1 MSIFSTLVT
10 SVGVVTGRRSKLSVT
25 PAGEPFWSNVSLLVN
40 GDDLVDHSDL
50 KHVCTVSGLTD
61 YTPATEKYGTGSLQF
76 PGAGN
81 SLFVA
86 ANTETLLGF
95 SNDFTVEFWC
105 YILSK
110 DNGAGI
116 IGCWDMNNFTGSQSW
131 VIAYDNS
138 GNISATIKI
147 SDETTT
153 LSTTAGA
160 LTSNAWHHVAF
171 VRYGNTFTLYIDGV
185 SIGSFTYA
193 GALATG
199 PNKLTM
205 NGYNNGGYS
214 FNGYL
219 DDVRITKEY
228 ARYTRAFTAPTTGFA
243 TSYAPDSSTPSL
255 SLSPFLLADESF
267 AFGINEA
274 FTSMISMGTYS
285 PKP

>member
-1 MSIFSTLVT
+1 MSIVSTLLTAIGASRRARFST
-10 SVGVVTGRRSKLSVT
+10 T
-25 PAGEPFWSNVSLLVN
+25 PAGEPFWSYVALLVN

-50 KHVCTVSGLTD
+50 KLVCTTSGSTD
-61 YTPATEKYGTGSLQF
+61 YTTTTEKYGTGSVRF

-81 SLFVA
+81 SLYVA

-105 YILSK
+105 YILSN

-138 GNISATIKI
+138 GKITATIKI

-153 LSTTAGA
+153 LSTTAGT

-171 VRYGNTFTLYIDGV
+171 VRYGNTFTLYIDGA

-193 GALATG
+193 GAIAVG

-214 FNGYL
+214 FDGFL
-219 DDVRITKEY
+219 DDIRITKDY
-228 ARYTRAFTAPTTGFA
+228 ARYTKAFVAPINGFA
-243 TSYAPDSSTPSL
+243 SSYGPDSSTPSL
-255 SLSPFLLADESF
+255 SLSPFLLGDTPF
-267 AFGINEA
+267 FFGVNEV
-274 FTSMISMGTYS
+274 FTSSISMGTYS
-285 PKP
+285 PKL